1 MIFCSL
7 LNYSLIFSFLSTKLG
22 KCTPIV
28 PCYSDLFHSEGST
41 LDQLVRVER
50 TKWVE
55 RKGSRYNFSFW
66 LGEWAVSVN
75 DFVSVCV
82 SVCMF
87 VCVCVCGFARI
98 TRPFMDGFGWNFHR
112 WWVLLTSLGV
122 SLTFLI
128 KLFFLSLF
136 TFYSFFS
143 PLLSIWHM
151 FLTL

>member
-55 RKGSRYNFSFW
+55 RKGTRGIFLNPPWEGCLFSWGNFW
-66 LGEWAVSVN
+66 CL
-75 DFVSVCV
+75 C
-82 SVCMF
+82 
-87 VCVCVCGFARI
+87 VCVCVCLSVFIFAALGI
-98 TRPFMDGFGWNFHR
+98 TRPFMEGFGWNFQNICIL
-112 WWVLLTSLGV
+112 VTSRDVFLG
-122 SLTFLI
+122 
-128 KLFFLSLF
+128 
-136 TFYSFFS
+136 FS
-143 PLLSIWHM
+143 IS
-151 FLTL
+151 